1 MLSKTFKSTLSVI
14 LAIALCV
21 PLAACQQ
28 GAQTQQSAQNGSS
41 QVTPQAYR
49 WENFDD
55 GSDYLSLDVPYIPAN
70 SNSFSFNIIL
80 EQGKYSASL
89 SAHQLTLSGA
99 AVGWVVNSIQRKDD
113 VTAAVNI
120 SKPEGWVENG
130 AATAQIELAAS
141 AVEVPSNAQPDETLN
156 LTDAEL
162 DEKAQ
167 SGEQSATQS
176 NAQSNEQ
183 SNAQSN
189 EQSGAQEPQPTADE
203 INEALGVEWPTNDSS
218 VVIENVDVDLTADV
232 PDGEGAEGAASTGDA
247 QGAAGSTGD
256 TASANA
262 AEPTEDS
269 NEPEVTVED
278 DSPTFE
284 PPYVVSAVFCN
295 PYLDLEEDSITL
307 DGTRATLKMKA
318 VDFALDGRISK
329 DSLSV
334 EDESENSSAYASANI
349 TAANSAPESQSANIT
364 IETATLTTS
373 SELEVV
379 LNLPADNTDALD
391 SDVLVLAAS
400 ANETQSDIKG
410 ALKVPEPYLT
420 VEQDYKDSEKA
431 VFTATLGG
439 TNAQLEPGS
448 LNVSANDSQLISA
461 QITQTAQNQCEITLP
476 ASDISANAT
485 SDGANAA
492 TASAT
497 TTATL
502 QFEAANITDYAG
514 APTQNVQAAAVVEEV
529 ESRDIL
535 SDLALGV
542 AKDALSTIA
551 KQGYKGLYAA
561 AINPQTETSII
572 NAKADEILSK
582 VAQVQTQLG
591 NVDRRINALYD
602 TVQAGQYEKI
612 VNDSCTQISRV
623 YNQEVLIAGKMKKF
637 YNAEGGAAR
646 EAALKEFYENPANA
660 TLINELTVNMG
671 VLYDTIV
678 CASAASGKDL
688 VQVFDDMCAT
698 TYNWGAQTY
707 TSRQNFR
714 ENIAT
719 VWAEGMIQIDT
730 VYNYVTE
737 NYENESQEANLNR
750 FQEMTDEIDKLI
762 NETHK
767 IDESC
772 YKQTKG
778 GKTALYNYTNAVWY
792 TATQGTESG
801 KGWDSAMLK
810 LRTDSVLKK
819 YYKKV
824 TSISLATPFTS
835 YFRKY
840 TQGTGGFYVADV
852 DFESSGETYAST
864 AQVRAMTSRLK
875 GGATLEG
882 ELKDMGFTTAKYLIT
897 SEKLD
902 RFIHSKKI
910 SNTRSNDWLM
920 DCFEVSKANSSGAGF
935 SENKKFYDGWAKCL
949 CWGKPQYHK
958 NWSIN
963 PTEMFVLS
971 YVKM

>member
-1 MLSKTFKSTLSVI
+1 MLGKTFKSTLSVI

-28 GAQTQQSAQNGSS
+28 GAQTQQSAQNASS

-99 AVGWVVNSIQRKDD
+99 AAGWVVNSIQRKDD

-130 AATAQIELAAS
+130 AATAQIELEAS
-141 AVEVPSNAQPDETLN
+141 AVEVQTEAQPDETLN

-167 SGEQSATQS
+167 SGEQSGEQSSAQS
-176 NAQSNEQ
+176 NAQS
-183 SNAQSN
+183 SNQSN
-189 EQSGAQEPQPTADE
+189 EQSAAQEPQPTADE

-232 PDGEGAEGAASTGDA
+232 PDGEDAVGDAGAQGAEGTASTGDA
-247 QGAAGSTGD
+247 QGAAGSTGG

-269 NEPEVTVED
+269 SEPEITVED

-307 DGTRATLKMKA
+307 DGTHATLKMKA

-334 EDESENSSAYASANI
+334 EAVSESADAAANTYASANT

-373 SELEVV
+373 TELEVV

-391 SDVLVLAAS
+391 GAVLVLAAS
-400 ANETQSDIKG
+400 ANETQSEVKG

-448 LNVSANDSQLISA
+448 LSVSANDSPLISA

-476 ASDISANAT
+476 T
-485 SDGANAA
+485 SAA
-492 TASAT
+492 TT
-497 TTATL
+497 DEVL

-514 APTQNVQAAAVVEEV
+514 APAQNVQAAAVVEEV

-852 DFESSGETYAST
+852 DFESSGETYATT

-958 NWSIN
+958 NWSIS